1 MPARPTTTSTGQALG
16 GDAAHHVD
24 LVGPEHRHVDGV
36 EGLVDRGLVERPAA
50 TGFGLQHR
58 QQRRFDVEEVAAGP
72 AVFPSAGLAGAV
84 WERHEVGLGQHDVGE
99 TFHSPCGQGVA
110 QHAGEG
116 DGDLVAGEGGVPLD
130 ERCGDMR
137 AEVVDGGHLL
147 DELSGAGILDPDDD
161 RFGPGGGDRD
171 AAAAA
176 PRPPPATLVGGADGA
191 GEQLVDVVGSVA
203 DGGGFGVPAGIEGL
217 AVELV
222 LAGPGRQRGLG
233 GRRRTG
239 LAEPFE
245 LVVDLV
251 ATLREQRQHP
261 AWGCRRSRRHPAT

>member
-1 MPARPTTTSTGQALG
+1 M
-16 GDAAHHVD
+16 
-24 LVGPEHRHVDGV
+24 
-36 EGLVDRGLVERPAA
+36 
-50 TGFGLQHR
+50 
-58 QQRRFDVEEVAAGP
+58 
-72 AVFPSAGLAGAV
+72 
-84 WERHEVGLGQHDVGE
+84 GLGQHDVGE

-116 DGDLVAGEGGVPLD
+116 DGDVVAGEGGVPLD
-130 ERCGDMR
+130 ERCGDMG

-147 DELSGAGILDPDDD
+147 DELSGAGIVDPDDD
-161 RFGPGGGDRD
+161 RFGAGGGDRD

-176 PRPPPATLVGGADGA
+176 PRPPPATIVGGADGA
-191 GEQLVDVVGSVA
+191 GEQLVDVVGAVA

-222 LAGPGRQRGLG
+222 LAGPGRQRGRG

-251 ATLREQRQHP
+251 ATLREQGQHP
-261 AWGCRRSRRHPAT
+261 LGDAGDLAVTAAVEHPVDAQSGGELVADGGVVDGARRRAGTGRSPGRRALTSGRRGRG